1 MNLTLT
7 LLLTI
12 QSKASFEASPPA
24 ISSLGLG
31 LGLGLGLRLGLA
43 NPNPNPNPNPNL
55 AELVRR
61 VPLALMVERVDCELA
76 RAELV
81 AAEEREA
88 LGCVVRAVGT

>member
-43 NPNPNPNPNPNL
+43 NPYPDPNPNL

-61 VPLALMVERVDCELA
+61 VPLALMVERVDRELA

-88 LGCVVRAVGT
+88 LGRIVRAVGT